1 MHVRL
6 ASTNGALT
14 GLGGLVALPVTIP
27 VGLAG
32 HYLLGARLAAG
43 VASLRG
49 HDLDSED
56 VRTAVLLCLLGG
68 AAGETLKEIG
78 VQVGTKSVASVVK
91 QIPGRTLIE
100 INKKVGFR
108 LLTKGGTTGVLNLGK
123 MVPLVGAPIG
133 AAVEGLAC
141 RAVGAY
147 AKSVFP
153 AVNHDRSVP

>member
-1 MHVRL
+1 MLDSIACTSAWPRPTEPSRGSA
-6 ASTNGALT
+6 ASS
-14 GLGGLVALPVTIP
+14 PFRCR
-27 VGLAG
+27 G

-43 VASLRG
+43 IAHLRG
-49 HDLDSED
+49 HDVDSED

-68 AAGETLKEIG
+68 AASETLKEVGI
-78 VQVGTKSVASVVK
+78 QVGTKSVASVVK

-100 INKKVGFR
+100 VNKKVGFR
-108 LLTKGGTTGVLNLGK
+108 LLTKGSTTGVLNLGR
-123 MVPLVGAPIG
+123 MVSLVGAPIG

-153 AVNHDRSVP
+153 AVEANSSLP